1 MDIWSGHISKHGVTS
16 ISEIGLG
23 VAMVYLQVVQLYYGT
38 NIFLV
43 FPEASI
49 FAVIVATTTY
59 TPSSNEQVSF
69 FPYILI
75 NLPCNFI
82 FNFLRILYEYWNFH
96 SLPTS
101 NPSVSFLLPPKSMTY
116 YIHNWLS
123 PFSVAHIPMYLG
135 WPLLLALLSW
145 GALSSHWLS
154 VVQVGMWPCDV
165 PLMLA
170 CQLALSLCRAC
181 LGGHIT
187 MLWFYGFSIL
197 VSSRHCPAAG
207 IIVLALTSFWFAFHE
222 VPQAVVGWLI
232 VLNNDRA
239 IYHGEIT

>member
-1 MDIWSGHISKHGVTS
+1 
-16 ISEIGLG
+16 
-23 VAMVYLQVVQLYYGT
+23 MVYLQVVQLYYGT
-38 NIFLV
+38 IIFLV

-49 FAVIVATTTY
+49 LAVIVATTTY

-82 FNFLRILYEYWNFH
+82 FNFLRISYEYWNFH

-101 NPSVSFLLPPKSMTY
+101 NPSVSFLLPPKSMTSLSHMY
-116 YIHNWLS
+116 YIHNWLR
-123 PFSVAHIPMYLG
+123 PFSVAHIHMYLG

-145 GALSSHWLS
+145 GALSSHWFCSSGWHVALWYPPH
-154 VVQVGMWPCDV
+154 VGMPTGIIAV
-165 PLMLA
+165 
-170 CQLALSLCRAC
+170 Q
-181 LGGHIT
+181 GGHIT

-207 IIVLALTSFWFAFHE
+207 IIVLALTFFWFTFHE
-222 VPQAVVGWLI
+222 VPQAMVGWLI